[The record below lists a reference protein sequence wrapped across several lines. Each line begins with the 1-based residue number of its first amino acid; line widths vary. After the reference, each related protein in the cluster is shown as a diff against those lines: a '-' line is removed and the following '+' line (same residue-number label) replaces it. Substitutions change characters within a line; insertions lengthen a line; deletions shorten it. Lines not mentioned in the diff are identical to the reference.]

1 MDKFIKA
8 KFKSVC
14 SETGNKINK
23 GDSILFDTVTHKVF
37 CSASK
42 RFKSEHERVS
52 TVSYV
57 QAQEDAYFDN
67 FCQRNGI

>member
-14 SETGNKINK
+14 AETGNKINK
-23 GDSILFDTVTHKVF
+23 GDSILFDTATHEVF
-37 CSASK
+37 CSTSK
-42 RFKSEHERVS
+42 RYKSEHERVS
-52 TVSYV
+52 TMSYV